1 MDSNINISLS
11 ERDRDDISEVRVDG
25 VIDTITASEL
35 EKVIDSLINRQRFR
49 ILIDL
54 AGVEYISSAGW
65 GIFIS
70 HIKESRAAGGDIKL
84 VNMIDNVYE
93 IYELLEFENVL
104 KSYSSIDEARRD
116 FGASPSE
123 AGLKKKD
130 HATTRL
136 TVVDQ
141 LSPQGPGGNHDSGY
155 PDNGSGPLSDTVVR
169 VLKSVK
175 QDPFVSIGELRRDL
189 NRRSSSQR
197 IGWWQVF
204 FILKRQKLLTRRSR
218 FRYARS
224 YYRS

>member
-1 MDSNINISLS
+1 MDSSINISLS
-11 ERDRDDISEVRVDG
+11 EREKDDISEVRVDG

-35 EKVIDSLINRQRFR
+35 EKVIDSLINRHRYR

-70 HIKESRAAGGDIKL
+70 HIKEARANDGDIKL

-104 KSYSSIDEARRD
+104 KAYNGIDDARSD
-116 FGASPSE
+116 FGVSPVE

-130 HATTRL
+130 YATTTL
-136 TVVDQ
+136 TVVDR
-141 LSPQGPGGNHDSGY
+141 LSPHTADGARVSVPGGN
-155 PDNGSGPLSDTVVR
+155 GSGLDSDMVVR

-175 QDPFVSIGELRRDL
+175 QDPFVSIGEMRRDL
-189 NRRSSSQR
+189 NRRSSSSR
-197 IGWWQVF
+197 VGWWQVF

>member
-35 EKVIDSLINRQRFR
+35 EKVIDSLINRQRYR

-70 HIKESRAAGGDIKL
+70 HIKEARAAAGDIKL

-104 KSYSSIDEARRD
+104 KSYNSIEEARNE
-116 FGASPSE
+116 FGGSPFE

-130 HATTRL
+130 HAATRL

-141 LSPQGPGGNHDSGY
+141 LSPHTGDNNRVIRSSG
-155 PDNGSGPLSDTVVR
+155 NGSGSLSEMVVR

-189 NRRSSSQR
+189 NRRSSSAR
-197 IGWWQVF
+197 IGWWEVF
-204 FILKRQKLLTRRSR
+204 FILKGQKLLTRRSR
-218 FRYARS
+218 FRFARS
-224 YYRS
+224 YYRA

>member
-11 ERDRDDISEVRVDG
+11 ERDRDDISEIRVDG

-35 EKVIDSLINRQRFR
+35 EKVIDSLINRQRYH

-70 HIKESRAAGGDIKL
+70 HIKEARAADGDIKL

-104 KSYSSIDEARRD
+104 KSYNSIDEARMD
-116 FGASPSE
+116 FGSSLSE
-123 AGLKKKD
+123 SGLKKKD
-130 HATTRL
+130 NATTRL

-141 LSPQGPGGNHDSGY
+141 LSPQTGDNNRVSGSSG
-155 PDNGSGPLSDTVVR
+155 NGSGRLTDDVVR

-189 NRRSSSQR
+189 NRRSVSTH

-204 FILKRQKLLTRRSR
+204 FILKKQKLLTRRSR